1 MSNKKISVRG
11 KVFKIEMMYLKHI
24 IFKSL
29 LNACFDDKIKKQFN
43 LRLSKVNTHICGILY
58 LSFDMDPWL
67 TSVIK
72 G

>member
-1 MSNKKISVRG
+1 
-11 KVFKIEMMYLKHI
+11 MMYLKHI